1 MTDKTS
7 TSTLTL
13 QQQQGYQFDVR
24 YGEAMA
30 VQRVDLPAPLGQA
43 VGPSPEQALG
53 AAVGQCLS
61 SSLLFALR
69 KYKQEPGPL
78 RTEVEVTEGR
88 NDAGRQ
94 RVLGLQARIHLGVP
108 AATLEHLDRA
118 LASFEEFCTVTQSVR
133 QGIPVT
139 LAVFDATGAQ
149 LK

>member
-1 MTDKTS
+1 MSDKTS
-7 TSTLTL
+7 SVTLA
-13 QQQQGYQFDVR
+13 QQQGYQFQVH
-24 YGEAMA
+24 YGAAMPA
-30 VQRVDLPAPLGQA
+30 QQVDLPAPLGQA
-43 VGPSPEQALG
+43 SGPSPEQALG

-88 NDAGRQ
+88 NEAGRQ

-108 AATLEHLDRA
+108 ASTLEHLDRA

-139 LAVFDATGAQ
+139 LSVFDTDGTP

>member
-1 MTDKTS
+1 MADKTS
-7 TSTLTL
+7 TVTL
-13 QQQQGYQFDVR
+13 QQLEGYQFDVR
-24 YGEAMA
+24 YADTIA
-30 VQRVDLPAPLGQA
+30 AHRVDLPAPLGQA
-43 VGPSPEQALG
+43 AGPSPEQALG
-53 AAVGQCLS
+53 TAVGQCLS

-78 RTEVEVTEGR
+78 RTEVDVQEGR
-88 NDAGRQ
+88 NEAGRH
-94 RVLGLQARIHLGVP
+94 RVLGMQARIHLGVP
-108 AATLEHLDRA
+108 AAALEHLERA

>member
-1 MTDKTS
+1 M
-7 TSTLTL
+7 
-13 QQQQGYQFDVR
+13 
-24 YGEAMA
+24 
-30 VQRVDLPAPLGQA
+30 
-43 VGPSPEQALG
+43 
-53 AAVGQCLS
+53 GQCLS

-78 RTEVEVTEGR
+78 RTEVEVVEGR

-94 RVLGLQARIHLGVP
+94 RVLGLQARIHLGVE
-108 AATLEHLDRA
+108 ASTLEHLDRA

-139 LAVFDATGAQ
+139 LSVFDATGAQ

>member
-1 MTDKTS
+1 MADKTS
-7 TSTLTL
+7 TLL
-13 QQQQGYQFDVR
+13 LLQQQGYQFDVQ
-24 YGEAMA
+24 YADGMPP
-30 VQRVDLPAPLGQA
+30 QRVDLPAPLGQA
-43 VGPSPEQALG
+43 AGPSPEHALG

-78 RTEVEVTEGR
+78 RTEIDVQEGR
-88 NDAGRQ
+88 NEAGRQ
-94 RVLGLQARIHLGVP
+94 RILGLQARIHLGVP

-133 QGIPVT
+133 QAIPVV
-139 LAVFDATGAQ
+139 LAVFDADGRQ